1 MIPVLRGAG
10 YVRELFT
17 PLKTITRKVCGFRV
31 MWKVPTH
38 RRICRFPSYFRKVTK
53 DRAMLLKSQKEQMST
68 NAVMAM
74 EGRLHT
80 TLIAL
85 STKGLN
91 TNQRIIRNMVPVLLM
106 VVLFP
111 PHSICSDLNENVH
124 LDSGIEKPGSQLVV
138 LFCEV

>member
-1 MIPVLRGAG
+1 
-10 YVRELFT
+10 
-17 PLKTITRKVCGFRV
+17 

-91 TNQRIIRNMVPVLLM
+91 TN
-106 VVLFP
+106 
-111 PHSICSDLNENVH
+111 
-124 LDSGIEKPGSQLVV
+124 
-138 LFCEV
+138 